1 MYCIDSYLLNS
12 ISYYFNLFT
21 YFSQQQFL
29 NLLTKDEALT
39 ILSYTFEQPYHIPST
54 FHQWLLSF
62 TKKSIQ
68 ENQEE
73 IGRGGEKRE
82 EKREE
87 KRGEKRGEERGG
99 KDYYRLLVE
108 GLGKLPRKVVKV
120 EGMEEE
126 VGVVLVGDLSFDC
139 KEGEGVVFPLLASF
153 YEVYFLFISF
163 ILFYFILFYFI
174 LLYYFILFYFLLFSS
189 FLFIFF
195 LTFF

>member
-1 MYCIDSYLLNS
+1 M
-12 ISYYFNLFT
+12 
-21 YFSQQQFL
+21 

-73 IGRGGEKRE
+73 IRRG
-82 EKREE
+82 
-87 KRGEKRGEERGG
+87 GEKRGEERGG

-120 EGMEEE
+120 EGVEEE

-153 YEVYFLFISF
+153 YEVSFLFFSF
-163 ILFYFILFYFI
+163 LLFS
-174 LLYYFILFYFLLFSS
+174 FLLFSS
-189 FLFIFF
+189 PSFRFIFF
-195 LTFF
+195 SHFSE

>member
-1 MYCIDSYLLNS
+1 M
-12 ISYYFNLFT
+12 
-21 YFSQQQFL
+21 

-62 TKKSIQ
+62 TTKPIQ

-73 IGRGGEKRE
+73 IGRGG
-82 EKREE
+82 E

-139 KEGEGVVFPLLASF
+139 DCKEGEGVVFPLLASF
-153 YEVYFLFISF
+153 YEVSFLFFSF
-163 ILFYFILFYFI
+163 FLFS
-174 LLYYFILFYFLLFSS
+174 FLLFSS
-189 FLFIFF
+189 PSFRFIFF
-195 LTFF
+195 

>member
-1 MYCIDSYLLNS
+1 M
-12 ISYYFNLFT
+12 
-21 YFSQQQFL
+21 

-68 ENQEE
+68 ENQEAIE
-73 IGRGGEKRE
+73 R
-82 EKREE
+82 E

-99 KDYYRLLVE
+99 KNYYRLLVE

-126 VGVVLVGDLSFDC
+126 VGVVLLGDLSFDC
-139 KEGEGVVFPLLASF
+139 KEGEGVVFPLLSSF
-153 YEVYFLFISF
+153 YEVCFVV
-163 ILFYFILFYFI
+163 FYFIYLFLFY
-174 LLYYFILFYFLLFSS
+174 LFLIMLS
-189 FLFIFF
+189 FIFF
-195 LTFF
+195 FSIYFF